1 MRVLA
6 LVLIFLL
13 TALSAIALQQASN
26 DDEIYD
32 LVRRRLAGD
41 PDVRGGGL
49 DITVKDGVVTLRGA
63 VRTEKAK
70 KKADKLARKVKGVKN
85 VVNELTVKPAG
96 L

>member
-13 TALSAIALQQASN
+13 TALSAIALQQASS

-41 PDVRGGGL
+41 PDVRGGAL

-63 VRTEKAK
+63 VRTEKAR
-70 KKADKLARKVKGVKN
+70 KKADKLTRKIKGVKN

>member
-6 LVLIFLL
+6 LILIFVL
-13 TALSAIALQQASN
+13 TVLSAAAFQQASS
-26 DDEIYD
+26 DDQIYD

-49 DITVKDGVVTLRGA
+49 DITVKDGVVTLRGV
-63 VRTEKAK
+63 VRSEKAK
-70 KKADKLARKVKGVKN
+70 KKADKLTRKVQGVKS

>member
-6 LVLIFLL
+6 LVLILVM
-13 TALSAIALQQASN
+13 TAVSAAALQQASN
-26 DDEIYD
+26 DDQIYD

-41 PDVRGGGL
+41 PDVRGGAL
-49 DITVKDGVVTLRGA
+49 DITVKEGIVTLKGVVRS
-63 VRTEKAK
+63 EKAK
-70 KKADKLARKVKGVKN
+70 KKADKLTRKVKGVKS

>member
-6 LVLIFLL
+6 LVLILVM
-13 TALSAIALQQASN
+13 TAVSAAALQQASN
-26 DDEIYD
+26 DDQIYD

-41 PDVRGGGL
+41 PDVRGGAL
-49 DITVKDGVVTLRGA
+49 DVTVKEGVVTLKGV
-63 VRTEKAK
+63 VRSEKAK
-70 KKADKLARKVKGVKN
+70 KKADKLTRKVKGVKS

>member
-13 TALSAIALQQASN
+13 TVVSAAAFQQASS

-41 PDVRGGGL
+41 PDVRGGAL
-49 DITVKDGVVTLRGA
+49 DIAVKDGVVTLRGA
-63 VRTEKAK
+63 VRSEKAR
-70 KKADKLARKVKGVKN
+70 KKADKLARKIKGVKN
-85 VVNELTVKPAG
+85 VINELTVRPAG

>member
-6 LVLIFLL
+6 LVLMLVL
-13 TALSAIALQQASN
+13 TAVSAAALQQASN
-26 DDEIYD
+26 DDQIYD

-41 PDVRGGGL
+41 PDVRGGAL
-49 DITVKDGVVTLRGA
+49 DITVKEGVVTLKGV
-63 VRTEKAK
+63 VRSEKAK
-70 KKADKLARKVKGVKN
+70 KKADKLTRKVKGVKS

>member
-6 LVLIFLL
+6 LCLIFAL
-13 TALSAIALQQASN
+13 TLLSAAALQQASS
-26 DDEIYD
+26 DDQIYD

-41 PDVRGGGL
+41 PDVRGGAL
-49 DITVKDGVVTLRGA
+49 DITVKEGVVTLKGV
-63 VRTEKAK
+63 VRSEKAK
-70 KKADKLARKVKGVKN
+70 KKADKLTRKVKGVKS

>member
-6 LVLIFLL
+6 LILIFVL
-13 TALSAIALQQASN
+13 TAAPAALQQASS
-26 DDEIYD
+26 DDQIYD

-49 DITVKDGVVTLRGA
+49 DITVKDGVVTLRGV
-63 VRTEKAK
+63 VRSEKAK
-70 KKADKLARKVKGVKN
+70 KKADKLTRKVKGVKS

>member
-6 LVLIFLL
+6 LVLILVL
-13 TALSAIALQQASN
+13 TAVSAAALQQASN
-26 DDEIYD
+26 DDQIYD

-41 PDVRGGGL
+41 PDVRGGAL
-49 DITVKDGVVTLRGA
+49 DITVKEGVVTLKGV
-63 VRTEKAK
+63 VRSEKAK
-70 KKADKLARKVKGVKN
+70 KKADKLTRKVKGVKS

>member
-13 TALSAIALQQASN
+13 TVVSAAAFQQASS

-41 PDVRGGGL
+41 PDVRGGAL

-63 VRTEKAK
+63 VRSEKAR
-70 KKADKLARKVKGVKN
+70 KKADKLARKIKGVKN
-85 VVNELTVKPAG
+85 VINELTVRPAG

>member
-13 TALSAIALQQASN
+13 TVLSAAALQQASS

-41 PDVRGGGL
+41 PDVRGGAL

-63 VRTEKAK
+63 VRSEKAR
-70 KKADKLARKVKGVKN
+70 KKADKLARKIKGVKN
-85 VVNELTVKPAG
+85 VINELTVKPAG